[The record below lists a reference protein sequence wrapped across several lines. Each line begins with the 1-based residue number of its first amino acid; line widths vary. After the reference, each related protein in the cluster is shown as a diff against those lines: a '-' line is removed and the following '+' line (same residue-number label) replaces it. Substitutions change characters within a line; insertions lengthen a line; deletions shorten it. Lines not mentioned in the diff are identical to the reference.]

1 MLGEGSFGRS
11 SVRMMQEEREIST
24 GGELDWN
31 EMNIVPPELSHVG
44 YRSTRRFDIYR
55 DTHSL
60 FTHSL
65 FTIISDAASYVSMYL
80 SHSEYYTVPLDI
92 STGCTVYRE
101 QNNTIQ
107 SMYLGRSKRNE

>member
-11 SVRMMQEEREIST
+11 SVRMQEEREIST
-24 GGELDWN
+24 GGELDRN

-44 YRSTRRFDIYR
+44 YRRRGVSASTRRFDIYR

-92 STGCTVYRE
+92 STGCTV
-101 QNNTIQ
+101 
-107 SMYLGRSKRNE
+107 